1 MNDSER
7 QGSKTDLR
15 AIELV
20 REAHVNALNSGDAYA
35 WTAQFT
41 DDGVQ
46 MPPNAP
52 ANAGRAKINSWS
64 QGLLG
69 QFHVR
74 FALAVEEIRVLGEW
88 ALERGAYSISLNA
101 KAGGPAMK
109 DVGKYITVYQRKPA
123 DGWRMARD
131 IWNSDNPPPRM

>member
-7 QGSKTDLR
+7 QGSETDLR
-15 AIELV
+15 AIELI
-20 REAHVNALNSGDAYA
+20 REAHVNALNSGDADA

-52 ANAGRAKINSWS
+52 VNTGRAKINSWS

-69 QFHVR
+69 QFHVQ

-123 DGWRMARD
+123 DGWRMAWD
-131 IWNSDNPPPRM
+131 IWNSDNPPPRL

>member
-1 MNDSER
+1 MNDSGR
-7 QGSKTDLR
+7 QGSETDLR

-20 REAHVNALNSGDAYA
+20 REAHVNALNSGDANA

-46 MPPNAP
+46 MPPNEP
-52 ANAGRAKINSWS
+52 ANTGRAKINSWS

>member
-7 QGSKTDLR
+7 QGSEADLR
-15 AIELV
+15 AIALV
-20 REAHVNALNSGDAYA
+20 REAHVNALNAGDANA

-46 MPPNAP
+46 MPPNAA
-52 ANAGRAKINSWS
+52 ANTGRAKIKSWS

-69 QFHVR
+69 QFQVR

-109 DVGKYITVYQRKPA
+109 DVGKYITVYQRMPA

>member
-7 QGSKTDLR
+7 QGSEADLQ
-15 AIELV
+15 AIALV
-20 REAHVNALNSGDAYA
+20 REAHVNALNAGDANA

-41 DDGVQ
+41 EDGVQ
-46 MPPNAP
+46 MPPNAA
-52 ANAGRAKINSWS
+52 ANTGRAKIKSWS

-69 QFHVR
+69 QFQVR

-109 DVGKYITVYQRKPA
+109 DVGKYITVYQRMPA

>member
-7 QGSKTDLR
+7 HGSETDLR
-15 AIELV
+15 AIDLV
-20 REAHVNALNSGDAYA
+20 RDAHVNALNSGDANA
-35 WTAQFT
+35 WIAQFT

-52 ANAGRAKINSWS
+52 ANCGRARISSWS
-64 QGLLG
+64 RGLLG
-69 QFHVR
+69 QFNVR
-74 FALAVEEIRVLGEW
+74 FALTVEEIRVLGEW
-88 ALERGAYSISLNA
+88 ALERGTYSISLNG
-101 KAGGPAMK
+101 KAGGPALK

-131 IWNSDNPPPRM
+131 IWNSDNPSPGM

>member
-1 MNDSER
+1 MNNPER
-7 QGSKTDLR
+7 QGSETDLR
-15 AIELV
+15 AIDLV
-20 REAHVNALNSGDAYA
+20 RNAHVNALNAGDANA

-52 ANAGRAKINSWS
+52 ANTGRAKINSWS
-64 QGLLG
+64 QALLG
-69 QFHVR
+69 QFHVQ

-88 ALERGAYSISLNA
+88 ALERGAYSITMNA

-109 DVGKYITVYQRKPA
+109 DAGKYITVYQRKPA

-131 IWNSDNPPPRM
+131 IWNSDNPPPGM

>member
-1 MNDSER
+1 MNDPQR
-7 QGSKTDLR
+7 QGSEADLQ
-15 AIELV
+15 AIALV
-20 REAHVNALNSGDAYA
+20 REAHVNALNSGDANA

-41 DDGVQ
+41 DDGIQ
-46 MPPNAP
+46 MPPNAS
-52 ANAGRAKINSWS
+52 ANTGRASINSWS

-69 QFHVR
+69 QFHVQ
-74 FALAVEEIRVLGEW
+74 FDLAVAEIRVLGDW

-109 DVGKYITVYQRKPA
+109 DAGKYITVYQRRPA